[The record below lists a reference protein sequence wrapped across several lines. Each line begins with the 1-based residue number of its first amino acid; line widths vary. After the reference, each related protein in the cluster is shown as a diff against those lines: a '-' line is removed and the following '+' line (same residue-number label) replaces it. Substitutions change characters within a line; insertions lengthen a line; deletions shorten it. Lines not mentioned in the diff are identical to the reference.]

1 MAKDYAK
8 SLNLPKTDFPMRANL
23 PQKEPITL
31 KEWED
36 NDLYSMIMKNN
47 EGKPSFV
54 MHDGPP
60 YANGNIHAGHALNK
74 VIKDIIIKNKN
85 MSGFYAPYIHG
96 WDTHGLPIEL
106 QMLKKHKVKRGEISD
121 LEFRKL
127 CCDYAHEQVETQ
139 KGQIKRLGCIGDYDN
154 SYMTLKPAFE
164 AKQIE
169 VFGEMANK
177 GYIYKGMKPV
187 YWCAHCETALA
198 EAEIEYSD
206 DECDSIYVRFNVNN
220 DKGFFTPYTK
230 DLKNVYYVIW
240 TTTTWTL
247 PGNVAICLGPDFEYV
262 LSKYEE
268 NYYVIAKEL
277 KAAFEKVASLPEGEI
292 VASFKG
298 SDLEYTTAKHPF
310 FDRDSL
316 IIVGDHVGLDTGT
329 GCVHTAPGHGMEDY
343 IVSKKYKEL
352 SEIIVP
358 VDSKGRLNE
367 LAGKYQGLK
376 TDEANKVI
384 LADIKESG
392 ALVATEHIVHQY
404 PHCWR
409 CKNPIV
415 YRATEQW
422 FCSVDGFKDVAL
434 KAIKDVRWI
443 PDWGQIRIENMVKD
457 RSDWCI
463 SRQRLW
469 GLPIPI
475 FYCGKCGKPIVN
487 PTTIK
492 AIASLFEKEGS
503 DAWFKYSAKEI
514 LPEGFVCD
522 SCGESADSFTKEKDI
537 MDVWFDS
544 GSSYASVLNGSHGFT
559 FPCDLYL
566 EGNDQYRGWFQSS
579 LLTACATK
587 GVAPYKSVLTHGM
600 VVDGEGRKMSKSL
613 GNGIDPLEVIKEYG
627 ADVLRLWVS
636 SVDFTND
643 VRISKDILKQL
654 SEIYRKIRNTTRI
667 LLANLGTP
675 GEDFNPDTDIVAFEN
690 MLPIDRWIVSRYN
703 ELTKVVREAYDNYE
717 FHLIYHAVHNFC
729 SIDLSKLYIDI
740 TKDRVYVER
749 KDSVERRSAQS
760 AMYIILNGLVRI
772 LAPILSYTAEET
784 WQFMAHSG
792 NDKNESIFL
801 NDMPSYDENLKP
813 DSACAEY
820 DKLFE
825 VRDDVMKALEIA
837 RADKLIGKSLDAKI
851 VIYAK
856 DGSETLKLFKEFENE
871 LSSIFIVSKVTLSTD
886 NAPEDA
892 FSDTTSGIAVS
903 VSQADGVKCDRCW
916 YYSEETVEDGE
927 NHLCPRCA
935 AIARELDI

>member
-1 MAKDYAK
+1 MAKDYAN

-23 PQKEPITL
+23 PQKEPSTL
-31 KEWED
+31 QAWED
-36 NDLYSMIMKNN
+36 NNLYSMIMKNN

-106 QMLKKHKVKRGEISD
+106 QMLKKHKIKRGETTD

-127 CCDYAHEQVETQ
+127 CNEYAHEQVENQ
-139 KGQIKRLGCIGDYDN
+139 KAQIKRLGCIGDYEN
-154 SYMTLKPAFE
+154 SYMTLKPGFE

-169 VFGEMANK
+169 IFGEMANR
-177 GYIYKGMKPV
+177 GYIYKGKKPV

-198 EAEIEYSD
+198 EAEIEYND
-206 DECDSIYVRFNVNN
+206 DECDSIYVRFNVND
-220 DKGFFTPYTK
+220 DKGLFTPYTG

-247 PGNVAICLGPDFEYV
+247 PGNVAICLGPDFEYA
-262 LSKYEE
+262 LTKYE
-268 NYYVIAKEL
+268 NAYYVIAKEL
-277 KAAFEKVASLPEGEI
+277 KEAFEKIAGLAEGEI
-292 VASFKG
+292 VATFKG
-298 SDLEYTTAKHPF
+298 SDLEYTKATHPF

-316 IIVGDHVGLDTGT
+316 VIVGDHVGLDTGT
-329 GCVHTAPGHGMEDY
+329 GCVHTAPGHGMDDY
-343 IVSKKYKEL
+343 LVCKKYKEL
-352 SEIIVP
+352 DTPVP
-358 VDSKGRLNE
+358 VDAKGRLNE
-367 LAGKYQGLK
+367 LAGKYQGIK
-376 TDEANKVI
+376 TEEANKVI
-384 LADIKESG
+384 LEDIKQSG

-422 FCSVDGFKDVAL
+422 FCSVDGFKDTAL
-434 KAIKDVRWI
+434 KAIKDVKWI
-443 PDWGQIRIENMVKD
+443 PDWGEVRIENMVRD

-475 FYCGKCGKPIVN
+475 FYCEKCGKPIVN

-492 AIASLFEKEGS
+492 AIADLFEKEGS
-503 DAWFKYSAKEI
+503 DAWFKYSAKEM
-514 LPEGFVCD
+514 LPDGFVCD
-522 SCGESADSFTKEKDI
+522 TCGADASQFTKEKDI

-544 GSSYASVLNGSHGFT
+544 GSSYASVLNGQPGFT
-559 FPCDLYL
+559 FPADLYL

-579 LLTACATK
+579 LLTSCATK
-587 GVAPYKSVLTHGM
+587 GTAPYKSVLTHGM

-636 SVDFTND
+636 SVDFTSD

-675 GEDFNPDTDIVAFEN
+675 GEDFNPDTDVVDFEN

-703 ELTKVVREAYDNYE
+703 QLTKLVREAYDNYE

-729 SIDLSKLYIDI
+729 AIDLSKLYVDI
-740 TKDRVYVER
+740 TKDRVYVEI
-749 KDSVERRSAQS
+749 KDSLARRSAQS

-772 LAPILSYTAEET
+772 LAPILSYTCEET
-784 WQFMAHSG
+784 WQFMAHSK
-792 NDKNESIFL
+792 NDKKESIFL
-801 NDMPSYDENLKP
+801 NDMPTYNEKWVADDK
-813 DSACAEY
+813 CCQY
-820 DKLFE
+820 DKLFDI
-825 VRDDVMKALEIA
+825 RDDVMKALEVA
-837 RADKLIGKSLDAKI
+837 RADKLIGKSLDASI
-851 VIYAK
+851 TIYADK
-856 DGSETLKLFKEFENE
+856 DSTAYKLFKEFETE
-871 LSSIFIVSKVTLSTD
+871 LSTIFIVSKATLSD
-886 NAPEDA
+886 QSAPAEA
-892 FSDTTSGIAVS
+892 FSETTSGIAVS
-903 VSQADGVKCDRCW
+903 VSQAQGNKCSRCW
-916 YYSEETVEDGE
+916 YYSEQTVSDGE
-927 NHLCPRCA
+927 GNLCPRCA
-935 AIARELDI
+935 AIVKELGL